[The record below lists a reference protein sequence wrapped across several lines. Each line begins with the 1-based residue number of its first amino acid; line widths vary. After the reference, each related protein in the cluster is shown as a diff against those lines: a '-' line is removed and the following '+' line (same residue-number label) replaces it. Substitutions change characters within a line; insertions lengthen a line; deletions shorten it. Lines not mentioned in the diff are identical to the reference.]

1 MLTYSEHC
9 LTLPGSQAAGP
20 NSVMPRS
27 SRDPSPSAIRH
38 SSLTRPSGVRLQK
51 AMADAGVGAR
61 RDCEE
66 MILAGRVR
74 VNGEAITSLPFFVDP
89 AKDVVELD
97 HEVLKLQAENV
108 GPKEEKPARTFS
120 YLLINKPK
128 GVITTTSDP
137 AGRRT
142 VLDFVPPAL
151 RRERLFPVGRL
162 DADSTGLLLIT
173 NDGDFAYQLTH
184 PKFGV
189 TKEYLVT
196 CAGLASGDQL
206 QKLKRGMYLVTP
218 TTEGAPS
225 AKRAQM
231 ESVRI
236 IKRFVDRA
244 RGDRTILQVTLREG
258 QNREIR
264 RMLAR
269 VGLKVRELERVAIG
283 PLRAGA
289 LKPGQAKLL
298 GKKDVE
304 RLRAATL
311 AQ

>member
-1 MLTYSEHC
+1 
-9 LTLPGSQAAGP
+9 
-20 NSVMPRS
+20 MPRS
-27 SRDPSPSAIRH
+27 SPPPVRRPPLTSP
-38 SSLTRPSGVRLQK
+38 GVRLQK
-51 AMADAGVGAR
+51 AMADAGIGAR

-66 MILAGRVR
+66 MITAGRVR
-74 VNGEAITSLPFFVDP
+74 VNGKVVTTLPCFVDP
-89 AKDVVELD
+89 SSDVVELD
-97 HEVLKLQAENV
+97 GEAIKLPELIPS
-108 GPKEEKPARTFS
+108 GPAAKPARSFS
-120 YLLINKPK
+120 YVLINKPK

-137 AGRRT
+137 EGRRT

-151 RRERLFPVGRL
+151 RQERLFPVGRL

-189 TKEYLVT
+189 TKEYRVT
-196 CAGLASGDQL
+196 CAGLASDEQL
-206 QKLKRGMYLVTP
+206 QKLKRGMYLIT
-218 TTEGAPS
+218 PS
-225 AKRAQM
+225 ADGEKNTKRASM

-236 IKRFVDRA
+236 LKRQVDRA
-244 RGDRTILQVTLREG
+244 RGDRTLLSVTLREG

-283 PLRAGA
+283 PLKAGD
-289 LKPGQAKLL
+289 LRLGQAKLL

-311 AQ
+311 GE